1 MFHLAFQSIW
11 HNCTT
16 SNFIY
21 HVLKIFFLQ
30 NGERVEG
37 MMPIPDS
44 HREIESAFQQL
55 KWLTQDTEK
64 DLSEQQQK
72 QELFVFQYQETLR
85 IQGKER
91 PFCTKYF

>member
-1 MFHLAFQSIW
+1 
-11 HNCTT
+11 
-16 SNFIY
+16 
-21 HVLKIFFLQ
+21 
-30 NGERVEG
+30 
-37 MMPIPDS
+37 MPIPDS

-91 PFCTKYF
+91 PFCTMYFWWLSFRSALRKFFKTHDQKQELWYIPVPGNSVYPS

>member
-1 MFHLAFQSIW
+1 
-11 HNCTT
+11 
-16 SNFIY
+16 
-21 HVLKIFFLQ
+21 
-30 NGERVEG
+30 
-37 MMPIPDS
+37 MMPQPDS

-85 IQGKER
+85 IQSRSLARWEKVGNSGSSFPGNVNCSR
-91 PFCTKYF
+91 KYFVNFKSINQKNTIFFWHF